1 MCFMVIYGFYSF
13 TLFFFHK
20 RVAVAYQHLS
30 VFFPLRC
37 KSCCSYFILPHH
49 SFVVVL
55 YFILILGTT
64 TQIYQCFLSTEVT
77 LFYSYSRLP
86 VSPAYC

>member
-30 VFFPLRC
+30 VFFLLR
-37 KSCCSYFILPHH
+37 L
-49 SFVVVL
+49 L
-55 YFILILGTT
+55 YFILILD
-64 TQIYQCFLSTEVT
+64 FLFP
-77 LFYSYSRLP
+77 LLIARGYGP
-86 VSPAYC
+86 